1 MLFDDTLS
9 TLYML
14 QIMKDEKNVNRYAS
28 GKYLE
33 GDNKE
38 LGLLNHSAGVVLKA
52 WVVLLQVWACVI
64 GWEPVN
70 TVENFGVS
78 KQ

>member
-1 MLFDDTLS
+1 
-9 TLYML
+9 ML

-52 WVVLLQVWACVI
+52 
-64 GWEPVN
+64 
-70 TVENFGVS
+70 
-78 KQ
+78 